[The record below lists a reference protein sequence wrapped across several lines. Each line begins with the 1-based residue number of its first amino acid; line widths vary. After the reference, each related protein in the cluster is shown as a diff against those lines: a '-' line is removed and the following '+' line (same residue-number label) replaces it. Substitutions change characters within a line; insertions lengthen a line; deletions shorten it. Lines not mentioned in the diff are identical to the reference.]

1 MKKIIA
7 LVMGIAFAFGTAGFA
22 TAQTPAPKAEEKKAD
37 DMKKSDK
44 AEKKGEKKAKEGRQE
59 RRFDG
64 QEGRG
69 EEVGR
74 FIALKQPGR
83 RSPNGGRRPALSA
96 LPWRASG
103 LPLLRAR
110 AG

>member
-44 AEKKGEKKAKEGRQE
+44 AEKKAEKKAKKGAKK
-59 RRFDG
+59 DDSMDKKA
-64 QEGRG
+64 
-69 EEVGR
+69 EE
-74 FIALKQPGR
+74 KK
-83 RSPNGGRRPALSA
+83 
-96 LPWRASG
+96 
-103 LPLLRAR
+103 
-110 AG
+110 